1 MTTLYPLLLDLTGER
16 VVVVGGGPVAA
27 RRAAGCVQAGADVV
41 VVAPAVCEDIADL
54 ARAGP
59 VRVVAR
65 EYLSGDLDGA
75 RLVHATT
82 GDRAVD
88 EAVATDAAAQGAWC
102 VRADD
107 AAASRARV
115 PAVARS
121 SGIVVAVGSE
131 EAADPRRAMAV
142 RDAVALALDTGML
155 PVRRRRQ
162 SAGDRAGRV
171 SLVGGG
177 PGDPGL
183 LTVRGRQRMAEADVV
198 VVDRLAP
205 REVLDQLEPD
215 VLVVDVGKSPDHH
228 PVPQDEINRLLVE
241 HARAGRRVVRLK
253 GGDPH
258 VLGRGGEELAFC
270 RAEGVAVEVVPGV
283 TSAVAVP
290 AAAGIPVTHRGLSR
304 QVTVVS
310 GHDGADW
317 GTLARLDGTLV
328 ILMGVAGLP
337 HISASLLRH
346 GMEPT
351 TPVAV
356 VEQGFHPDQRTTR
369 GTLADIAAVAHRR
382 GVRAPAVVVVG
393 AVAALGDGESDREHG
408 RVAEPPTS

>member
-1 MTTLYPLLLDLTGER
+1 VTTLYPLLLDLTGER

-54 ARAGP
+54 ARAGA

-65 EYLSGDLDGA
+65 EYVSGDLDGA
-75 RLVHATT
+75 RLVHTATA
-82 GDRAVD
+82 DRAVD
-88 EAVATDAAAQGAWC
+88 EAVAADAAAQGTWC

-107 AAASRARV
+107 AAASLARL

-121 SGIVVAVGSE
+121 SGVVVAVGSDG
-131 EAADPRRAMAV
+131 AADPRRAIAV
-142 RDAVALALDTGML
+142 RDAVALALDAGTL
-155 PVRRRRQ
+155 PVRRRRP
-162 SAGDRAGRV
+162 GAGRV

-183 LTVRGRQRMAEADVV
+183 LTVRGRQRVAEADVI

-205 REVLDQLEPD
+205 REALDQLEPD

-228 PVPQDEINRLLVE
+228 PVPQDEINRMLVE

-253 GGDPH
+253 GGDPY
-258 VLGRGGEELAFC
+258 VLGRGGEEFAFC
-270 RAEGVAVEVVPGV
+270 RAEGVEVEVVPGV
-283 TSAVAVP
+283 TSAVSVP
-290 AAAGIPVTHRGLSR
+290 AAAGIPVTHRGLAR

-317 GTLARLDGTLV
+317 TTLARLDGTLV

-337 HISASLLRH
+337 HISASLVRH
-346 GMEPT
+346 GMDPT

-356 VEQGFHPDQRTTR
+356 VERGFRSDQRTTR
-369 GTLADIAAVAHRR
+369 GTLSDIAGVAHRR

-393 AVAALGDGESDREHG
+393 AVAALGDGESDRDSG
-408 RVAEPPTS
+408 RVAEPPRP